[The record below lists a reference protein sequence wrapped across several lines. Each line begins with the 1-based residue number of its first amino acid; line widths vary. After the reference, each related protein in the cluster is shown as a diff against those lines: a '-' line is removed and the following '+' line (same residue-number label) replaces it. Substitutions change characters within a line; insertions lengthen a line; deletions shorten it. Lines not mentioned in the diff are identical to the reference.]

1 MNCFLKK
8 FFNLLLVL
16 TAFLIFSPDVR
27 GENTADE
34 SPSETCRPQGKGGD
48 RKCHKDK
55 KEMIKEIREFKVEFL
70 AKEMELTAAQKKK
83 FAEVYAERMDELH
96 TYMEKSHALE
106 KRMESDKNLSEEEY
120 AKAIATLD
128 EYRDKCREIEK
139 RNDAKL
145 KTFLSQKQMFRM
157 REAER
162 KFRDTMRKMRHSPKK
177 K

>member
-1 MNCFLKK
+1 MKGFLRKI
-8 FFNLLLVL
+8 FNSLLVL
-16 TAFLIFSPDVR
+16 TVLMIFSPDVR
-27 GENTADE
+27 GENVADE
-34 SPSETCRPQGKGGD
+34 CPSETCRPQGKGGD
-48 RKCHKDK
+48 GKCHKDK

-83 FAEVYAERMDELH
+83 FAEVYAERMEELH

-106 KRMESDKNLSEEEY
+106 KRMKSDKNISEEEY

-128 EYRDKCREIEK
+128 EYRDKCQEIEK

-157 REAER
+157 RDAER
-162 KFRDTMRKMRHSPKK
+162 KFRDTMHKMKHSPKK